1 MFFFFLGINLRRIC
15 ASKDLL
21 SSPQASRESFYFTA
35 PNTQS
40 ETLTCLP
47 PKKPFSFSGFDWSTV
62 TSPLPPPV
70 YHHLPSSPTFLLRT
84 LI

>member
-40 ETLTCLP
+40 KTLTCLP

-62 TSPLPPPV
+62 TSPLPLPV